1 MPTTLY
7 KYTFKTLAGLE
18 PLLEKELLDAGC
30 TNPEPVKRGFM
41 FEADEAMM
49 YRLNYTS
56 RFGIRLLVEVL
67 RFRFADK
74 DEFLKNI
81 RAFEWDT
88 YVGAEKTIAVD
99 AVVTASPIFNNTH
112 FVELLT
118 KDGVVDFFRN
128 RCGLRPSVDK
138 DNPDLL
144 INIYINH
151 DECVVSVD
159 SSGKSLHKRGYPI
172 ASHVAPLNE
181 VLAAGIIGLSGWKM
195 DCDFI
200 DPMCGSGTI
209 LIEAAMMANNIPAG
223 YYRNDFGFMH
233 WQTFKPAMFER
244 VKKEAIAQTK
254 EFEFN
259 IIGSDR
265 SDDSLKAAHTNIRKA
280 RLDRDIELRRM
291 NFFDI
296 APDSPAHIVFNPPYD
311 ARLPIENSRDYYKK
325 IGDTI
330 KNQLQGSKVWML
342 VGNIDLW
349 KSIGL
354 KATLKIPLL
363 NGMIDSRLL
372 CFEAYQGS
380 RRSTAGQNQHP
391 DVEEKE

>member
-1 MPTTLY
+1 MSTSNY
-7 KYTFKTLAGLE
+7 RYTFKTLAGLE
-18 PLLEKELLDAGC
+18 PLLEKELNEAGC
-30 TNPEPVKRGFM
+30 SKITTVKRGFS

-56 RFGIRLLVEVL
+56 RFGIRLLVEV
-67 RFRFADK
+67 FQFSFQTK

-81 RAFEWDT
+81 KSFEWDT
-88 YVGAEKTIAVD
+88 YVGTDKTIAVD
-99 AVVTASPIFNNTH
+99 AVVTSSPIFNNSH

-118 KDGVVDFFRN
+118 KDGVADFFRN
-128 RCGLRPSVDK
+128 RFGLRPSVNK

-144 INIYINH
+144 INVYINR
-151 DECVVSVD
+151 DECVISVD
-159 SSGKSLHKRGYPI
+159 SSGKSLHKRGYRV
-172 ASHVAPLNE
+172 ANHVAPLNE

-200 DPMCGSGTI
+200 DPMCGSGTL

-244 VKKEAIAQTK
+244 IKKEAISQTK

-259 IIGSDR
+259 IIGCDR
-265 SDDSLKAAHTNIRKA
+265 SEESLKAASFNIRKA
-280 RLDRDIELRRM
+280 KLNRDIELKRM

-296 APDSPAHIVFNPPYD
+296 TLDAPAHIVFNPPYD
-311 ARLPIENSRDYYKK
+311 ARLPIENSKKYYKK

-330 KNQLQGSKVWML
+330 KNQLNGYSIWML
-342 VGNIDLW
+342 VGNEDLW

-354 KATLKIPLL
+354 KSKIKIPLL

-372 CFEAYQGS
+372 CFESYKGS
-380 RRSTAGQNQHP
+380 INSSTKYGRLN
-391 DVEEKE
+391 DKEKK

>member
-1 MPTTLY
+1 MPTTIHH
-7 KYTFKTLAGLE
+7 YTFKTFAGLE
-18 PLLEKELLDAGC
+18 PLLEKELHNAGC
-30 TNPEPVKRGFM
+30 TNIEPVKRGFM
-41 FEADEAMM
+41 FEGDEAMM

-67 RFRFADK
+67 RFSFTDK

-81 RAFEWDT
+81 RSFEWDT
-88 YVGAEKTIAVD
+88 YVGADKTIAVD
-99 AVVTASPIFNNTH
+99 SVVTASPLFNNSH

-128 RCGLRPSVDK
+128 RYGLRPSVDK

-144 INIYINH
+144 INIYVNN

-159 SSGKSLHKRGYPI
+159 SSGKSLHKRGYRV
-172 ASHVAPLNE
+172 ATHVAPLNE

-223 YYRNDFGFMH
+223 YYRGDFGFMH

-244 VKKEAIAQTK
+244 IKKEADAQTK
-254 EFEFN
+254 EFEFQ

-265 SDDSLKAAHTNIRKA
+265 ADESLRAASANIRKA
-280 RLDRDIELRRM
+280 RLDRDIELDRQ
-291 NFFDI
+291 NFFEI
-296 APDSPAHIVFNPPYD
+296 APENPSHIVFNPPYD
-311 ARLPIENSRDYYKK
+311 ARMPIENSIEYYKK

-330 KNQLQGSKVWML
+330 KNQLQGSKVWMI
-342 VGNIDLW
+342 VGNEELW

-354 KATLKIPLL
+354 KATIKIPLL

-380 RRSTAGQNQHP
+380 RRQVEGQIEKP